1 MGFSSMSCQ
10 LRVKDDRS
18 GIINEA
24 QTLMVSSD
32 LRYALRGLLRRPAL
46 VIVTTIALTIGISAN
61 AIMFGVVDQLML
73 KPPALIQEP
82 ATLRRINIQEYQH
95 GKPDGFSTASYRFFD
110 ILRGVAAFSD
120 VAIYSGAFFTM
131 GTGADAQMVTGTTV
145 SQNFFH
151 ALGVQPALGRAFL
164 PDEDIPPQGPLVAI
178 LSDGFWH
185 RVFGGASDI
194 IGRTISLD
202 GKPFTVVGVMPPRFT
217 GVERHTTD
225 VWVPMSAVTAE
236 RIGQDWA
243 TTKNSFWAQG
253 VARVRPNA
261 NLALAEQQATTVY
274 RNELRG
280 WNQPWRDSSGTI
292 ALGSLAA
299 GSTATGFSPEAK
311 VAGWL
316 LGVSAI
322 VLLIACANV
331 ANLLIA
337 RTIERRREIAVRLAL
352 GAGRGR
358 LLRQLLIEAGLLAVL
373 ATVTALAVARAGAR
387 VVESVLLPGIG
398 WDGPVIDG
406 RMLAFTMLVGVLCI
420 LLAGFAP
427 AVQAARTSV
436 HEGLKSSSRQIAGGT
451 GRARS
456 VLLAL
461 QVSLSLVL
469 LLGAALF
476 VRSLRRV
483 VQRDVG
489 IDIDK
494 TVLVTFQHRRDT
506 PEREIGRW
514 YRQAYERVA
523 SLPGVER
530 VGLVGGTVPGRMAT
544 GMGFSVPGHKDI
556 EFPGGGPYFAFA
568 ANDYLAAIGTKVI
581 RGHSFTTGGAPL
593 REILVNRMIAD
604 AYWPGENPIGRC
616 AIVTDDKAC
625 STIVGVVENAML
637 FNLVNDDRAT
647 LYIPWSH
654 PSFKGGLASAM
665 VVRARAN
672 TEQLIPLLRPAI
684 QSISPEMPFVNV
696 EPYSQIVA
704 PQLRSW
710 RLGATMFSVF
720 GILATIIAAV
730 GLYSVMAY
738 WASQRTHEIGVRMAL
753 GAQSRDIVR
762 LLAVHAARTV
772 GLGIVAG
779 VLIAFGA
786 ARWVADLLY
795 ETSPREPSAY
805 LVAALTLSIAAV
817 VAIVVPARRVTRVD
831 PATALRSD

>member
-1 MGFSSMSCQ
+1 M
-10 LRVKDDRS
+10 L
-18 GIINEA
+18 
-24 QTLMVSSD
+24 TSD
-32 LRYALRGLLRRPAL
+32 LKYALRGLLRRPAL

-73 KPPALIQEP
+73 KAPALIKDP
-82 ATLRRINIQEYQH
+82 ATLRRINIQEHQH
-95 GKPDGFSTASYRFFD
+95 GKFDGFSTASFRFFAA
-110 ILRGVAAFSD
+110 LRGVPAFSD
-120 VAIYSGAFFTM
+120 VAVYSGTSFTM
-131 GTGADAQMVTGTTV
+131 GAGADAQMIGGAAV
-145 SQNFFH
+145 SHNFFRT
-151 ALGVQPALGRAFL
+151 LGVQPALGRAFL
-164 PDEDIPPQGPLVAI
+164 PDEDVPPQGPRVAI

-185 RVFGGASDI
+185 RALGGAKDV
-194 IGRTISLD
+194 IGRTVALD
-202 GKPFTVVGVMPPRFT
+202 GKPFAVVGVMPPRFT
-217 GVERHTTD
+217 GVDRYAID

-243 TTKNSFWAQG
+243 TTKNSFWVQG
-253 VARVRPNA
+253 VARLRPNA
-261 NLALAEQQATTVY
+261 NLELAERQATTVY
-274 RNELRG
+274 RHELRG
-280 WNQPWRDSSGTI
+280 WNQPWRDSTGTI

-299 GSTATGFSPEAK
+299 GTTATGFSPEAK

-352 GAGRGR
+352 GAGQGR
-358 LLRQLLIEAGLLAVL
+358 LLRQLLIEAALLALV
-373 ATVTALAVARAGAR
+373 ATVAALAVARLGGR

-398 WDGPVIDG
+398 WDGPVIDS
-406 RMLAFTMLVGVLCI
+406 RMLGFTVLVGVLCI

-436 HEGLKSSSRQIAGGT
+436 HEGLKASSRQIAGGT
-451 GRARS
+451 GRARAG
-456 VLLAL
+456 LLAL

-469 LLGAALF
+469 LIGAALF

-489 IDIDK
+489 IDIDR
-494 TVLVTFQHRRDT
+494 TLLVTFQHRRDT
-506 PEREIGRW
+506 PEQEIGQW

-544 GMGFSVPGHKDI
+544 GMGFSVPGRKDI

-568 ANDYLAAIGTKVI
+568 GNDYLTAIGTKIV
-581 RGHSFTTGGAPL
+581 RGHPFTTGGAPL

-604 AYWPGENPIGRC
+604 AYWPDQNPIGQC
-616 AIVTDDKAC
+616 VIVTEDKAC
-625 STIVGVVENAML
+625 STIAGIVENAML

-654 PSFKGGLASAM
+654 PSFRGALASAM
-665 VVRARAN
+665 VVRARAS
-672 TEQLIPLLRPAI
+672 TEQLVPILRPAI
-684 QSISPEMPFVNV
+684 QSLSPTMPFVNV

-738 WASQRTHEIGVRMAL
+738 WVSQRTHEIGVRMAL
-753 GAQSRDIVR
+753 GAQRGDVVR
-762 LLAVHAARTV
+762 LLALNAARTV
-772 GLGIVAG
+772 GVGIIVGA
-779 VLIAFGA
+779 LIALGA
-786 ARWVADLLY
+786 ARWVVDLLY
-795 ETSPREPSAY
+795 DTSPREPLAY
-805 LVAALTLSIAAV
+805 LVAALTLTIAAT

-831 PATALRSD
+831 PATALRSE